1 MRARSRTTPFVC
13 SCCKISASRCNVA
26 NNFPSL
32 TGTQISAIG
41 RRAWADVRRARRRSS
56 TPNCGLRIA
65 DCGFAAVRI
74 ECGYRSR
81 TLARNT
87 TGSGSKSALLNTKI
101 TRLRSGLPVPIRNP
115 QFAIRMAR
123 VDHVQDEV
131 RLLRLFDRC
140 AERGDEV
147 MRQLANE
154 PNGIGHSKPVA
165 VADVH
170 LARECVEGREQ
181 SILDEHIRA

>member
-41 RRAWADVRRARRRSS
+41 RSAWADVRRARRRSS

-81 TLARNT
+81 TVARNT

-101 TRLRSGLPVPIRNP
+101 TRLRSGLPVPIR
-115 QFAIRMAR
+115 MAR

-131 RLLRLFDRC
+131 RLLRLFDRG

-147 MRQLANE
+147 MRQLTNE
-154 PNGIGHSKPVA
+154 ADGVGHAKAVA
-165 VADVH
+165 FADVH
-170 LARECVEGREQ
+170 LAREC
-181 SILDEHIRA
+181 